1 MRRRPAL
8 QKHSACFPQGQI
20 VLVRQAGESECVL
33 RGARIVAPHQFEH
46 RRVKL
51 YVCVRADMRDA
62 RDPLL
67 GAVNEGNR
75 AIDIAERPGRKG
87 QIDYRG
93 DAGVKSKAKGQIVVT
108 AGLEQGERPFQ
119 VIPRLAILAGEP
131 ACYPSGAMGDAG
143 LRRMGSRLDVDEEG
157 R

>member
-1 MRRRPAL
+1 
-8 QKHSACFPQGQI
+8 
-20 VLVRQAGESECVL
+20 
-33 RGARIVAPHQFEH
+33 
-46 RRVKL
+46 
-51 YVCVRADMRDA
+51 MRDA

-75 AIDIAERPGRKG
+75 AIDLAERPGRNG
-87 QIDYRG
+87 QIDHRG

-131 ACYPSGAMGDAG
+131 ASAARDAMGDAG
-143 LRRMGSRLDVDEEG
+143 LG
-157 R
+157 RIRASPRYR